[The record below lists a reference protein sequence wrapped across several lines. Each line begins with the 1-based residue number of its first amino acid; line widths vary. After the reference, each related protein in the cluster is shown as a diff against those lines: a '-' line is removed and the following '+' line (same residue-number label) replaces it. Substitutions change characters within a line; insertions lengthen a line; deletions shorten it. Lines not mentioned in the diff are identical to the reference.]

1 MKVPNKVD
9 LLKELASGRP
19 SNFLVH
25 TRPEPYSDLAFV
37 EGLQAAAT
45 EQVVP
50 KVSGTKKKGKKS
62 GARNRPA
69 KLTNTHL
76 RDMGIDLSKDY
87 VAPGK

>member
-1 MKVPNKVD
+1 MP
-9 LLKELASGRP
+9 LRALTQRHLC
-19 SNFLVH
+19 L
-25 TRPEPYSDLAFV
+25 
-37 EGLQAAAT
+37 EGLQATAA
-45 EQVVP
+45 EQVIP
-50 KVSGTKKKGKKS
+50 KGPAKKKGKKS